1 MKKKMATMLLTMA
14 MTTALLAGC
23 GDSAQD
29 AAAPAQD
36 AAAENG
42 AEAEAEETGGADEAA
57 QTTPAGGEKY
67 GVVLKTLSSEFWQ
80 SAQKGAEEKAAELG
94 VEVEV
99 LAANSEDD
107 VEGQMSVFETMIQSG
122 EYVGFAVAPL
132 SDSNLVNTVV
142 EANDK
147 GYLVADI
154 DERVNADNLAAAGGS
169 LVSFVT
175 TDNEYVGQIAGE
187 FIASKLSE
195 GDEVAIIEGKAGATS
210 GEKRKAGCQAA
221 FEAAGLNI
229 VDSQPA
235 DWDKTRAYDLATN
248 LISKNENLKAIYCCN
263 DTMAMGAQEAV
274 QNSGKDIIVVGT
286 DGNSDAIDS
295 VKAGNLT
302 ATVAQ
307 DPAGVAARSLELLV
321 QAYRNGEKPGDVEII
336 EEFVDPILIT
346 IDQN

>member
-1 MKKKMATMLLTMA
+1 MKKRMLIALVGVSVLGAA
-14 MTTALLAGC
+14 MTVN
-23 GDSAQD
+23 
-29 AAAPAQD
+29 
-36 AAAENG
+36 AE
-42 AEAEAEETGGADEAA
+42 
-57 QTTPAGGEKY
+57 GEKY

-80 SAQKGAEEKAAELG
+80 SAQKGAEEKAEELG

-107 VEGQMSVFETMIQSG
+107 VEGQVNVFENMVTSG

-132 SDSNLVNTVV
+132 SDANLVNTIV
-142 EANDK
+142 EANEA

-154 DERVNADNLAAAGGS
+154 DERVNADNLEAAGGS
-169 LVSFVT
+169 IVCFVT
-175 TDNEYVGQIAGE
+175 TDNELVGKTAGE
-187 FIASKLSE
+187 WIASWLEE

-210 GEKRKAGCQAA
+210 GEKRKAGCQSA
-221 FEAAGLNI
+221 FEEAGLNI

-235 DWDKTRAYDLATN
+235 DWDKTKAYDLATN

-274 QNSGKDIIVVGT
+274 MNAGADIIVVGT
-286 DGNSDAIDS
+286 DGNSDAIQS
-295 VKAGNLT
+295 VADGNLA

-321 QAYRNGEKPGDVEII
+321 EAYNNGQKPGEVECV
-336 EEFVDPILIT
+336 EEYVDPILIT
-346 IDQN
+346 VENAEENLQ

>member
-1 MKKKMATMLLTMA
+1 MVTVLLTMA
-14 MTTALLAGC
+14 MTAALLAGC
-23 GDSAQD
+23 GSSAED
-29 AAAPAQD
+29 T
-36 AAAENG
+36 AAETTPSAETETTEAGDGDG
-42 AEAEAEETGGADEAA
+42 AEEAAEETA
-57 QTTPAGGEKY
+57 AGGEKY

-107 VEGQMSVFETMIQSG
+107 VEGQMNVFETMIQSG
-122 EYVGFAVAPL
+122 EYAGFAVAPL
-132 SDSNLVNTVV
+132 SDSNLVNTIV
-142 EANDK
+142 EANEK
-147 GYLVADI
+147 GYLVANI
-154 DERVNADNLAAAGGS
+154 DERVNDENLTAAGGH

-175 TDNEYVGQIAGE
+175 TDNEFVGKTAGE
-187 FIASKLSE
+187 YIASLLSS

-221 FEAAGLNI
+221 FEASGLVI

-235 DWDKTRAYDLATN
+235 DWDKTKAYDLATN

-274 QNSGKDIIVVGT
+274 QNAGKDIIVVGT
-286 DGNSDAIDS
+286 DGNSDAIES

-321 QAYRNGEKPGDVEII
+321 KAHQNGEKPGDVAII
-336 EEFVDPILIT
+336 EEYVDPILIT
-346 IDQN
+346 KDEN

>member
-1 MKKKMATMLLTMA
+1 MKKKMVTVLLTMA
-14 MTTALLAGC
+14 MTAALLAGC
-23 GDSAQD
+23 GSSAED
-29 AAAPAQD
+29 T
-36 AAAENG
+36 AAETTPSAETETTEAGDGDG
-42 AEAEAEETGGADEAA
+42 AEEAAEEAA
-57 QTTPAGGEKY
+57 AGGEKY

-107 VEGQMSVFETMIQSG
+107 VEGQMNVFETMIQSG
-122 EYVGFAVAPL
+122 EYAGFAVAPL
-132 SDSNLVNTVV
+132 SDSNLVNTIV
-142 EANDK
+142 EANEK
-147 GYLVADI
+147 GYLVANI
-154 DERVNADNLAAAGGS
+154 DERVNDENLTAAGGH

-175 TDNEYVGQIAGE
+175 TDNEFVGKTAGE
-187 FIASKLSE
+187 YIASLLSS

-221 FEAAGLNI
+221 FEAAGLVI

-235 DWDKTRAYDLATN
+235 DWDKTKAYDLTTN

-274 QNSGKDIIVVGT
+274 QNAGKDIIVVGT
-286 DGNSDAIDS
+286 DGNSDAIES

-321 QAYRNGEKPGDVEII
+321 KAHQNGEKPGDVAII
-336 EEFVDPILIT
+336 EEYVDPILIT
-346 IDQN
+346 KDEN

>member
-1 MKKKMATMLLTMA
+1 MKKKMVTVLLTMA
-14 MTTALLAGC
+14 MTAALLAGC
-23 GDSAQD
+23 GSSAED
-29 AAAPAQD
+29 T
-36 AAAENG
+36 AAETTPSAETETTEAGDGDG
-42 AEAEAEETGGADEAA
+42 AEEAAEETA
-57 QTTPAGGEKY
+57 AGGEKY

-107 VEGQMSVFETMIQSG
+107 VEGQMNVFETMIQSG
-122 EYVGFAVAPL
+122 EYAGFAVAPL
-132 SDSNLVNTVV
+132 SDSNLVNTIV
-142 EANDK
+142 EANEK
-147 GYLVADI
+147 GYLVANI
-154 DERVNADNLAAAGGS
+154 DERVNDENLTAAGGH

-175 TDNEYVGQIAGE
+175 TDNEFVGKTAGE
-187 FIASKLSE
+187 YIASLLSS

-221 FEAAGLNI
+221 FEAAGLVI

-235 DWDKTRAYDLATN
+235 DWDKTKAYDLATN

-274 QNSGKDIIVVGT
+274 QNAGKDIIVVGT
-286 DGNSDAIDS
+286 DGNSDAIES

-321 QAYRNGEKPGDVEII
+321 KAHQNGEKPGDVAII
-336 EEFVDPILIT
+336 EEYVDPILIT
-346 IDQN
+346 KDEN

>member
-1 MKKKMATMLLTMA
+1 MKKKMVTVLLTMA
-14 MTTALLAGC
+14 MTAALLAGC
-23 GDSAQD
+23 GSSAED
-29 AAAPAQD
+29 T
-36 AAAENG
+36 AAETTPSAETETTEAGDGDG
-42 AEAEAEETGGADEAA
+42 AEEAAEETA
-57 QTTPAGGEKY
+57 AGGEKY

-107 VEGQMSVFETMIQSG
+107 VEGQMNVFETMIQSG
-122 EYVGFAVAPL
+122 EYAGFAVAPL
-132 SDSNLVNTVV
+132 SDSNLVNTIV
-142 EANDK
+142 EANEK
-147 GYLVADI
+147 GYLVANI
-154 DERVNADNLAAAGGS
+154 DERVNDENLTAAGGH

-175 TDNEYVGQIAGE
+175 TDNEFVGKTAGE
-187 FIASKLSE
+187 YIASLLSS

-221 FEAAGLNI
+221 FEASGLVI

-235 DWDKTRAYDLATN
+235 DWDKTKAYDLATN

-274 QNSGKDIIVVGT
+274 QNAGKDIIVVGT
-286 DGNSDAIDS
+286 DGNSDAIES

-321 QAYRNGEKPGDVEII
+321 KAHQNGEKPGDVAII
-336 EEFVDPILIT
+336 EEYVDPILIT
-346 IDQN
+346 KDEN

>member
-1 MKKKMATMLLTMA
+1 MKKVALATVMTVALFGTA
-14 MTTALLAGC
+14 MTAH
-23 GDSAQD
+23 
-29 AAAPAQD
+29 
-36 AAAENG
+36 
-42 AEAEAEETGGADEAA
+42 AD
-57 QTTPAGGEKY
+57 GEKF

-80 SAQKGAEEKAAELG
+80 SAQKGVEEKAEELG

-107 VEGQMSVFETMIQSG
+107 VEGQVNVFENMVTSG

-142 EANDK
+142 EANEA

-154 DERVNADNLAAAGGS
+154 DERVNDENLTEAGGS
-169 LVSFVT
+169 LVAFVT
-175 TDNEYVGQIAGE
+175 TDNEFVGQTAGE
-187 FIASKLSE
+187 YIASLLEE

-210 GEKRKAGCQAA
+210 GEKRKAGCEKA
-221 FEAAGLNI
+221 FEDAGLKI

-235 DWDKTRAYDLATN
+235 DWDKTKAYDLATN

-274 QNSGKDIIVVGT
+274 MNADADIIVVGT
-286 DGNSDAIDS
+286 DGNSDAIQS
-295 VKAGNLT
+295 VADGNLS

-307 DPAGVAARSLELLV
+307 DPAGVAARTLELLV
-321 QAYRNGEKPGDVEII
+321 EAYQNGEKPGDKDII
-336 EEFVDPILIT
+336 EEFIDPILIT
-346 IDQN
+346 SENAEENLQ

>member
-1 MKKKMATMLLTMA
+1 MKKKMITMLLAAA
-14 MTTALLAGC
+14 MTMTLLAGC
-23 GDSAQD
+23 GN
-29 AAAPAQD
+29 
-36 AAAENG
+36 AAENSAPETTPEASAESEG
-42 AEAEAEETGGADEAA
+42 EAETESETAP
-57 QTTPAGGEKY
+57 TGGEKY

-80 SAQKGAEEKAAELG
+80 SAQRGAEEKAAELG

-107 VEGQMSVFETMIQSG
+107 VEGQMNVFETMIQSG
-122 EYVGFAVAPL
+122 EYVAFAVAPL

-142 EANDK
+142 EANEK

-154 DERVNADNLAAAGGS
+154 DERVNDENLTAAGGS
-169 LVSFVT
+169 LVCFVT
-175 TDNEYVGQIAGE
+175 TDNEFVGKTAGE
-187 FIASKLSE
+187 YIASLLSE

-221 FEAAGLNI
+221 FEAAGLKI

-235 DWDKTRAYDLATN
+235 DWDKTKAYDLATN
-248 LISKNENLKAIYCCN
+248 LISKNANLKAIYCCN

-286 DGNSDAIDS
+286 DGNSDAIES
-295 VKAGNLT
+295 VKAGNLS

-307 DPAGVAARSLELLV
+307 DPAGVAARTLELLV
-321 QAYRNGEKPGDVEII
+321 KAYQNGEKPGDVAII
-336 EEFVDPILIT
+336 EEYVDPILIT
-346 IDQN
+346 KDEN

>member
-1 MKKKMATMLLTMA
+1 MKKKMVTVLLTMA
-14 MTTALLAGC
+14 MTAALLAGC
-23 GDSAQD
+23 GSSAED
-29 AAAPAQD
+29 T
-36 AAAENG
+36 AAETTPSAETETTEAGDGDG
-42 AEAEAEETGGADEAA
+42 AEEAAEEAA
-57 QTTPAGGEKY
+57 AGGEKY

-107 VEGQMSVFETMIQSG
+107 VEGQMNVFETMIQSG
-122 EYVGFAVAPL
+122 EYAGFAVAPL
-132 SDSNLVNTVV
+132 SDSNLVNTIV
-142 EANDK
+142 EANEK
-147 GYLVADI
+147 GYLVANI
-154 DERVNADNLAAAGGS
+154 DERVNDENLTAAGGH

-175 TDNEYVGQIAGE
+175 TDNEFVGKTAGE
-187 FIASKLSE
+187 YIASLLSS

-221 FEAAGLNI
+221 FEAAGLVI

-235 DWDKTRAYDLATN
+235 DWDKTKAYDLATN

-274 QNSGKDIIVVGT
+274 ENAGKDIIVVGT
-286 DGNSDAIDS
+286 DGNSDAIES

-321 QAYRNGEKPGDVEII
+321 KAHQNGEKPGDVAII
-336 EEFVDPILIT
+336 EEYVDPILIT
-346 IDQN
+346 KDEN

>member
-1 MKKKMATMLLTMA
+1 MVTVLLTMA
-14 MTTALLAGC
+14 MTAALLAGC
-23 GDSAQD
+23 GSSAED
-29 AAAPAQD
+29 T
-36 AAAENG
+36 AAETTPSAETETTEAGDGDG
-42 AEAEAEETGGADEAA
+42 AEEAAEEAA
-57 QTTPAGGEKY
+57 AGGEKY

-107 VEGQMSVFETMIQSG
+107 VEGQMNVFETMIQSG
-122 EYVGFAVAPL
+122 EYAGFAVAPL
-132 SDSNLVNTVV
+132 SDSNLVNTIV
-142 EANDK
+142 EANEK
-147 GYLVADI
+147 GYLVANI
-154 DERVNADNLAAAGGS
+154 DERVNDENLTAAGGH

-175 TDNEYVGQIAGE
+175 TDNEFVGKTAGE
-187 FIASKLSE
+187 YIASLLSS

-221 FEAAGLNI
+221 FEAAGLVI

-235 DWDKTRAYDLATN
+235 DWDKTKAYDLTTN

-274 QNSGKDIIVVGT
+274 QNAGKDIIVVGT
-286 DGNSDAIDS
+286 DGNSDAIES

-321 QAYRNGEKPGDVEII
+321 KAHQNGEKPGDVAII
-336 EEFVDPILIT
+336 EEYVDPILIT
-346 IDQN
+346 KDEN

>member
-1 MKKKMATMLLTMA
+1 MKKRVLVALVGVSVLGAA
-14 MTTALLAGC
+14 MTVN
-23 GDSAQD
+23 
-29 AAAPAQD
+29 
-36 AAAENG
+36 AE
-42 AEAEAEETGGADEAA
+42 
-57 QTTPAGGEKY
+57 GEKY

-80 SAQKGAEEKAAELG
+80 SAQKGVEEKAEELG

-107 VEGQMSVFETMIQSG
+107 VEGQVNVFENMVISG

-132 SDSNLVNTVV
+132 SDANLVNTIV
-142 EANDK
+142 EANEA

-154 DERVNADNLAAAGGS
+154 DERVNAENLEATGGS
-169 LVSFVT
+169 IVSFVT
-175 TDNEYVGQIAGE
+175 TDNELVGKTAGE
-187 FIASKLSE
+187 WIASQLEE
-195 GDEVAIIEGKAGATS
+195 GAEVAIIEGKAGATS

-221 FEAAGLNI
+221 FEEAGLNI

-235 DWDKTRAYDLATN
+235 DWDKTKAYDLATN

-274 QNSGKDIIVVGT
+274 MNAGADIIVVGT
-286 DGNSDAIDS
+286 DGNSDAIQS
-295 VKAGNLT
+295 VADGNLA

-321 QAYRNGEKPGDVEII
+321 QAYNNGEKPGDVECI
-336 EEFVDPILIT
+336 EEFVDPILVT
-346 IDQN
+346 IDNAEENLQ

>member
-1 MKKKMATMLLTMA
+1 MKKKMVTVLLTMA
-14 MTTALLAGC
+14 MTAALLAGC
-23 GDSAQD
+23 GSSAED
-29 AAAPAQD
+29 T
-36 AAAENG
+36 AAETTPSAETETTEAGDGDG
-42 AEAEAEETGGADEAA
+42 AEEAAEEAA
-57 QTTPAGGEKY
+57 AGGEKY

-107 VEGQMSVFETMIQSG
+107 VEGQMNVFETMIQSG
-122 EYVGFAVAPL
+122 EYAGFAVAPL
-132 SDSNLVNTVV
+132 SDSNLVNTIV
-142 EANDK
+142 EANEK
-147 GYLVADI
+147 GYLVANI
-154 DERVNADNLAAAGGS
+154 DERVNDENLTAAGGH

-175 TDNEYVGQIAGE
+175 TDNEFVGKTAGE
-187 FIASKLSE
+187 YIASLLSS

-221 FEAAGLNI
+221 FEAAGLVI

-235 DWDKTRAYDLATN
+235 DWDKTKAYDLATN

-274 QNSGKDIIVVGT
+274 QNAGKDIIVVGT
-286 DGNSDAIDS
+286 DGNSDAIES

-321 QAYRNGEKPGDVEII
+321 KAHQNGEKPGDVAII
-336 EEFVDPILIT
+336 EEYVDPILIT
-346 IDQN
+346 KDEN

>member
-1 MKKKMATMLLTMA
+1 MKKKMVTVLLTMA
-14 MTTALLAGC
+14 MTAALLAGC
-23 GDSAQD
+23 GSSAED
-29 AAAPAQD
+29 TAAETTPSPETETAEAGDGDGAEEAVEEAAAG
-36 AAAENG
+36 E
-42 AEAEAEETGGADEAA
+42 
-57 QTTPAGGEKY
+57 EKY

-107 VEGQMSVFETMIQSG
+107 VEGQMNVFETMIQSG
-122 EYVGFAVAPL
+122 EYAGFAVAPL
-132 SDSNLVNTVV
+132 SDSNLVNTIV
-142 EANDK
+142 EANEK
-147 GYLVADI
+147 GYLVANI
-154 DERVNADNLAAAGGS
+154 DERVNDENLTAAGGH

-175 TDNEYVGQIAGE
+175 TDNEFVGKTAGE
-187 FIASKLSE
+187 YIASLLSS

-221 FEAAGLNI
+221 FEAAGLVI

-235 DWDKTRAYDLATN
+235 DWDKTKAYDLATN

-274 QNSGKDIIVVGT
+274 QNAGKDIIVVGT
-286 DGNSDAIDS
+286 DGNSDAIES

-321 QAYRNGEKPGDVEII
+321 KAHQNGEKPGDVAII
-336 EEFVDPILIT
+336 EEYVDPILIT
-346 IDQN
+346 KDEN

>member
-1 MKKKMATMLLTMA
+1 MKKKMITMLLAAA

-23 GDSAQD
+23 GNSTPEAESASTQ
-29 AAAPAQD
+29 APAEEES
-36 AAAENG
+36 AAAEAPEETA
-42 AEAEAEETGGADEAA
+42 AEAAAE
-57 QTTPAGGEKY
+57 TPAGGEKY

-80 SAQKGAEEKAAELG
+80 SAQRGVEEKAAELG

-107 VEGQMSVFETMIQSG
+107 VEGQMNVFETMIQSG

-132 SDSNLVNTVV
+132 SDSNLVNTIV
-142 EANDK
+142 EANEK

-154 DERVNADNLAAAGGS
+154 DERVNDENLTAAGGA
-169 LVSFVT
+169 LVSFIT
-175 TDNEYVGQIAGE
+175 TDNEFVGKTAGE
-187 FIASKLSE
+187 YIASLLSE

-235 DWDKTRAYDLATN
+235 DWDKTKAYDLATN

-274 QNSGKDIIVVGT
+274 MNSGKDIIVVGT
-286 DGNSDAIDS
+286 DGNSDAIES

-321 QAYRNGEKPGDVEII
+321 NAYRNGEKPGDAAII
-336 EEFVDPILIT
+336 EEYVDPILIT
-346 IDQN
+346 KDEN

>member
-1 MKKKMATMLLTMA
+1 MKKKMVTVLLTMA
-14 MTTALLAGC
+14 MTAALLAGC
-23 GDSAQD
+23 GSSAED
-29 AAAPAQD
+29 T
-36 AAAENG
+36 AAETTPSETTEAGDGDG
-42 AEAEAEETGGADEAA
+42 AEEAAEETA
-57 QTTPAGGEKY
+57 AGGEKY

-107 VEGQMSVFETMIQSG
+107 VEGQMNVFETMIQSG
-122 EYVGFAVAPL
+122 EYAGFAVAPL
-132 SDSNLVNTVV
+132 SDSNLVNTIV
-142 EANDK
+142 EANEK
-147 GYLVADI
+147 GYLVANI
-154 DERVNADNLAAAGGS
+154 DERVNDENLTAAGGH

-175 TDNEYVGQIAGE
+175 TDNEFVGKTAGE
-187 FIASKLSE
+187 YIASLLSS

-221 FEAAGLNI
+221 FEASGLVI

-235 DWDKTRAYDLATN
+235 DWDKTKAYDLATN

-274 QNSGKDIIVVGT
+274 QNAGKDIIVVGT
-286 DGNSDAIDS
+286 DGNSDAIES

-321 QAYRNGEKPGDVEII
+321 KAHQNGEKPGDVAII
-336 EEFVDPILIT
+336 EEYVDPILIT
-346 IDQN
+346 KDEN

>member
-1 MKKKMATMLLTMA
+1 MKKKVLVALVGVSVLGAA
-14 MTTALLAGC
+14 MTVN
-23 GDSAQD
+23 
-29 AAAPAQD
+29 
-36 AAAENG
+36 AE
-42 AEAEAEETGGADEAA
+42 
-57 QTTPAGGEKY
+57 GEKY

-80 SAQKGAEEKAAELG
+80 SAQKGAEEKAEELG

-107 VEGQMSVFETMIQSG
+107 VEGQVNVFENMVTSG

-132 SDSNLVNTVV
+132 SDANLVNTIV
-142 EANDK
+142 EANEA

-154 DERVNADNLAAAGGS
+154 DERVNPDNLEAAGGS
-169 LVSFVT
+169 IVSFVT
-175 TDNEYVGQIAGE
+175 TDNELVGKTAGE
-187 FIASKLSE
+187 WIASQLEE
-195 GDEVAIIEGKAGATS
+195 GDDVAIIEGKAGATS

-221 FEAAGLNI
+221 FEEAGLNI

-235 DWDKTRAYDLATN
+235 DWDKTKAYDLATN

-274 QNSGKDIIVVGT
+274 MNAGADIIVVGT
-286 DGNSDAIDS
+286 DGNSDAIQS
-295 VKAGNLT
+295 VADGNLA

-321 QAYRNGEKPGDVEII
+321 QAYNNGEKPGDVECI
-336 EEFVDPILIT
+336 EEFVDPILVT
-346 IDQN
+346 IDNAEENLQ

>member
-1 MKKKMATMLLTMA
+1 MKKKMISMLLMTA
-14 MTTALLAGC
+14 MTAAILTGC
-23 GDSAQD
+23 GGSGAEQTQEAAPAQTEE
-29 AAAPAQD
+29 AAAPA
-36 AAAENG
+36 ES
-42 AEAEAEETGGADEAA
+42 ETETGETAS
-57 QTTPAGGEKY
+57 AGGEKY

-107 VEGQMSVFETMIQSG
+107 VEGQMNVFETMIQSG

-132 SDSNLVNTVV
+132 SDSNLVNTIV
-142 EANDK
+142 EANEK

-154 DERVNADNLAAAGGS
+154 DERVNDENLTAAGGS
-169 LVSFVT
+169 LVSFIT
-175 TDNEYVGQIAGE
+175 TDNEFVGKTAGE
-187 FIASKLSE
+187 YIASLLSS

-235 DWDKTRAYDLATN
+235 DWDKTKAYDLATN

-286 DGNSDAIDS
+286 DGNSDAIAS

-321 QAYRNGEKPGDVEII
+321 KAYQNGEKPGDAAII

-346 IDQN
+346 QDEN